1 MEISNQLK
9 NQHLMWRAGFG
20 PAVEQLDD
28 LPKYKPE
35 KYYKALV
42 KASAKDP
49 QYINVASDNLIDL
62 YEQQQDAGKRKNLDE
77 MQRREINRMQQ
88 AAVRTLNLYWLKEM
102 VTTPAQLREKMAFFW
117 HGHFA
122 SRNGNIFYNQLLLHV
137 FRKYGLSDFGTLL
150 KQVSRS
156 ASMLYFL
163 NNQQNRKGR
172 PNENFAREVMELF
185 TMGRGN
191 YTEKDVKEAARA
203 FTGWTANG
211 KGEFV
216 FRENFHDNGEKTVL
230 GKTGSFNGDDVLD
243 IILEHKQTAKFIT
256 QKIYSFFVNDKR
268 DDAIVNSL
276 AEQFYNSKY
285 DISAL
290 METIFTSDWFYD
302 PKNIGARIK
311 SPVELLAGIQRMIPM
326 TLENDYAFFN
336 MQKILGQQLLYPPN
350 VAGWPG
356 GRSWIDSS
364 TLMMRLRIPQMFNDK
379 DELNVA
385 PKQDDDVMM
394 GRKTDGTAAVP
405 AKTPA
410 PKKVYGAV
418 AAKINWS
425 GNISQYEKIEK
436 EQLLGAIKN
445 NLLQVSSS
453 KVQEVVSRNIDASSR
468 ETYIKS
474 ATVQLMSTPEYQMC

>member
-1 MEISNQLK
+1 
-9 NQHLMWRAGFG
+9 MWRAGFG

-42 KASAKDP
+42 KASAKEP
-49 QYINVASDNLIDL
+49 QYINVASNNLIDL

-117 HGHFA
+117 QGHFA

-150 KQVSRS
+150 KQVSQS

-185 TMGRGN
+185 TLGRGN
-191 YTEKDVKEAARA
+191 YTEKDIKEAARA
-203 FTGWTANG
+203 FTGWTANS

-230 GKTGSFNGDDVLD
+230 GKTGNFNGDDVLD

-256 QKIYSFFVNDKR
+256 QKIYTFFVNDKM
-268 DDAIVNSL
+268 DDAIVSRL
-276 AEQFYNSKY
+276 ADQFYNSKY
-285 DISAL
+285 DIAAL

-326 TLENDYAFFN
+326 KLENDYALFN

-394 GRKTDGTAAVP
+394 GRKADGTAAVP
-405 AKTPA
+405 AKA
-410 PKKVYGAV
+410 RAAKKVYGAV
-418 AAKINWS
+418 TAKIDWS
-425 GNISQYEKIEK
+425 GNISQYENIKK

-445 NLLQVSSS
+445 NLLQVDLSNI
-453 KVQEVVSRNIDASSR
+453 QETVSRNIDASSR
-468 ETYIKS
+468 EAYIKS